1 SPVLFLFLVLTD
13 IVDAHKSKGCFPE
26 AELPARAVKLLHR
39 SHRNAESRRAGSAAM
54 SCADFQRQ
62 VFSPELKHRSL
73 SPWII
78 SPFPETHLGGVTPQE
93 ALLSALQ
100 RNQVELQERLA
111 AVELEEARCLLEE
124 VRGEVPWFCA
134 DTEDLTWRFVQ
145 ECLLLLLCLARHLSR
160 LLEAF
165 SQSQTGPAPAKPHP
179 PETAPPLPP
188 DVLSVAQQK
197 TLGSGLQFLVTLGL
211 CPYLS
216 LGVGVSLGLRSA
228 FGAAVKGA
236 VRCDAPPPCERR
248 LLTTVMVLLEVS
260 AVSSLATL
268 VFTRHLGD
276 LMAALCQLG
285 YCPQRPE
292 GEVTDS
298 SKGLT
303 VEERKSCRQA
313 LQGLLGRVYQP
324 IVIKE
329 LLALQGGAK
338 ACISPL
344 LLLFRLVSAQCLSVL
359 PLLTLLL
366 SERLV
371 QPHGVQAVVRAI
383 LEGAGGGDS
392 DWRKCDAVAKVLAT
406 CPQQCSSA
414 ESYYSQV
421 CPQVLE
427 LLHFKDKITAQQFQ
441 RVATRAALTIVQD
454 QPEFGRRFLLSPLF
468 APLCRCAAVPGV
480 CVCVCVSQQ
489 SDNVRVAGD
498 DVSQHAVPE
507 LELTRCVEDVYK
519 ICVVGNTPS
528 AVLLSTLGDVVPII
542 FSLFCFTKQNVSHL
556 RAPCQEILLWY
567 LSHTETSS
575 ALSLLNDLCVTQR
588 DGGGVTSGFQ
598 FSPGSEGGA
607 TFTRQQPI
615 GDEDDALYEKVFGE
629 QWRVGCVVQLLAEM
643 KDSDLPG
650 DFFLSLLHALTEWAG
665 EEQETDEDVDAA
677 SMTLL
682 ELEQRL
688 ERRGQGRG
696 QKLALLHTLA
706 VMCAELPHTL
716 LLRKASQ
723 VVGFV
728 GSMLQRACVGLD
740 RGSEGTVDSQT
751 LGMGM
756 GLVATLLSGAAQL
769 TVEDYSSMTELL
781 VPLEQVSQ
789 RHPEAAVQEL
799 ACDLRASIATRG
811 AYHPGSVTSAARTLS
826 RPAGSDVHRTRQASP
841 TPAHTTFCSISPRA
855 VPEVAASGPPLTRHM
870 AATDQTRDPASRD
883 GECSGTMAAGISTR
897 SPVSSAPEKV
907 FSDWLQEA
915 CDPDVPTR
923 TMALRALT
931 QAVREGLKRAIESQE
946 QLLMVRNVRFSLWL
960 ENSRSHPAG
969 SLVHSGDGLQILA
982 FEVIPGQSHGCRALF
997 VFGRAGLVVLADS
1010 FPEQILTRLLAEYQA
1025 NPSTASASRGG
1036 SLETR
1041 LKVGEALMK
1050 SLQSHGVSPQGCR
1063 ALPPGL
1069 NEVLQSSLE
1078 SGQRIAL
1085 SLPLPPLPGDL
1096 APHYGRPLVGAFLR
1110 GTRDEDSSVRASCLS
1125 NLGELCQLLHFSL
1138 GPLAQELSVCL
1149 TALIKTERD
1158 VEVRRAAVYVIA
1170 LLLRGL
1176 SDRAPQVLEDILLEL
1191 YRALKWVVR
1200 SDSDEVA
1207 VLQAQLALEELDSV
1221 MRRFVFPQ
1229 QKLEKKIV
1237 VLP

>member
-1 SPVLFLFLVLTD
+1 MTTSLLT
-13 IVDAHKSKGCFPE
+13 A
-26 AELPARAVKLLHR
+26 
-39 SHRNAESRRAGSAAM
+39 
-54 SCADFQRQ
+54 
-62 VFSPELKHRSL
+62 L
-73 SPWII
+73 SILIKPIR
-78 SPFPETHLGGVTPQE
+78 ETHLGGVTPQE

-338 ACISPL
+338 AGTGAGVALTRAPPWL
-344 LLLFRLVSAQCLSVL
+344 RCLCGQ
-359 PLLTLLL
+359 LL

-468 APLCRCAAVPGV
+468 AALCRCAAVPD
-480 CVCVCVSQQ
+480 S
-489 SDNVRVAGD
+489 VRVAGD

-598 FSPGSEGGA
+598 FSPSSEGGA

-677 SMTLL
+677 LMTLL

-799 ACDLRASIATRG
+799 AYDLRASIATRG

-855 VPEVAASGPPLTRHM
+855 VPEVAASGPPLTRHT

-883 GECSGTMAAGISTR
+883 GECSGTMAAGISTP

-946 QLLMVRNVRFSLWL
+946 QLLMLFL
-960 ENSRSHPAG
+960 ENLEHEDS
-969 SLVHSGDGLQILA
+969 
-982 FEVIPGQSHGCRALF
+982 F
-997 VFGRAGLVVLADS
+997 VYLSAIQGLVVLADS

-1025 NPSTASASRGG
+1025 NPSTASASRGR

-1041 LKVGEALMK
+1041 LKVGEALM
-1050 SLQSHGVSPQGCR
+1050 R
-1063 ALPPGL
+1063 A
-1069 NEVLQSSLE
+1069 S
-1078 SGQRIAL
+1078 RAM
-1085 SLPLPPLPGDL
+1085 GDL

-1221 MRRFVFPQ
+1221 MRRFIFPQ

>member
-1 SPVLFLFLVLTD
+1 MTTSLLT
-13 IVDAHKSKGCFPE
+13 A
-26 AELPARAVKLLHR
+26 
-39 SHRNAESRRAGSAAM
+39 
-54 SCADFQRQ
+54 
-62 VFSPELKHRSL
+62 L
-73 SPWII
+73 SILIKPIR
-78 SPFPETHLGGVTPQE
+78 ETHLGGVTPQE

-338 ACISPL
+338 AGTGAGVALTRAPPWL
-344 LLLFRLVSAQCLSVL
+344 RCLCGQ
-359 PLLTLLL
+359 LL

-468 APLCRCAAVPGV
+468 AALCRCAAVP
-480 CVCVCVSQQ
+480 
-489 SDNVRVAGD
+489 GD

-598 FSPGSEGGA
+598 FSPSSEGGA

-650 DFFLSLLHALTEWAG
+650 DFFLSLLH
-665 EEQETDEDVDAA
+665 EQETDEDVDAA
-677 SMTLL
+677 LMTLL

-799 ACDLRASIATRG
+799 AYDLRASIATRG

-855 VPEVAASGPPLTRHM
+855 VPE
-870 AATDQTRDPASRD
+870 TRDPASRD
-883 GECSGTMAAGISTR
+883 GECSGTMAAGISTP

-946 QLLMVRNVRFSLWL
+946 QLLMLFL
-960 ENSRSHPAG
+960 ENLEHEDS
-969 SLVHSGDGLQILA
+969 
-982 FEVIPGQSHGCRALF
+982 F
-997 VFGRAGLVVLADS
+997 VYLSAIQGLVVLADS

-1025 NPSTASASRGG
+1025 NPSTASASRGR

-1041 LKVGEALMK
+1041 LKVGEALM
-1050 SLQSHGVSPQGCR
+1050 R
-1063 ALPPGL
+1063 A
-1069 NEVLQSSLE
+1069 S
-1078 SGQRIAL
+1078 RAM
-1085 SLPLPPLPGDL
+1085 GDL

-1221 MRRFVFPQ
+1221 MRRFIFPQ